1 MKTLPL
7 ALADVEFI
15 AHRLAQEILKF
26 DEPIPDF
33 STRFPDRLESCL
45 SAPFQSFGKHDLYKT
60 LIDKASILF
69 YLMIKNHPFQNGNKR
84 VAVTTLLVFLHQ
96 NGKWA
101 SMHPQDLYKF
111 AVWVAGSNPTAK
123 DGVVLSIRQ
132 ILEKTLVRGDGVT
145 K

>member
-1 MKTLPL
+1 MKIVPL
-7 ALADVEFI
+7 ALVDVKYI
-15 AHRLAQEILKF
+15 AHRLAQEILNF

-45 SAPFQSFGKHDLYKT
+45 SAPFQSFGKRDFYKT
-60 LIDKASILF
+60 LIDKAAILF

-96 NGKWA
+96 NEKWV

-111 AVWVAGSNPTAK
+111 AVWVAGSSPTAK
-123 DGVVLSIRQ
+123 DGVILSIKQ
-132 ILEKTLVRGDGVT
+132 ILEKDLVKRDSV